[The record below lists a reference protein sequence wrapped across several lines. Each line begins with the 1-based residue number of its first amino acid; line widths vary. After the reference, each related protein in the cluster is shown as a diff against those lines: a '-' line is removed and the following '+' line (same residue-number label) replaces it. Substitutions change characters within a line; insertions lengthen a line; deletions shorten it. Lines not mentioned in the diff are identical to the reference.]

1 MNYMEKYIISSVQN
15 VKELID
21 KGDLTIESPLIKEQK
36 EKLIDNC
43 LELQIKNGAN
53 PDRTSIGL
61 IIDKM
66 FADILGVNIEP

>member
-1 MNYMEKYIISSVQN
+1 MEKYIISSVQN